1 MTKRA
6 LGKLTVDLLLCAALL
21 TACDCAAAKKKVAVK
36 PDAGAGPSRSAQQ
49 DSAQAAAQ
57 TRQAQQAKP
66 EDLARSE
73 RIGSLSPASQLMVAA
88 CDNYL
93 SINPESQKAADV
105 LVIKASLFYNN
116 KLFDDARAS
125 YKAVID
131 RFPKDPHSVE
141 SIRMI
146 AQSYYEEKKFD
157 DAQVWYRKLKDNAV
171 EGTDKQEA
179 VARIAESIF
188 KLGESYEASG
198 RLKDAATEYERVALE
213 FPDAKIAE
221 VSLFNAGLAYEKL
234 SEWSQAILM
243 YQKLVQKYIASKLLA
258 KAHFR
263 TAKSYEKLLQWNNA
277 GETYLRVVAN
287 FPQSD
292 LASVSLYN
300 AGFCFENAGKLPV
313 AAATFE
319 KMAQL
324 YPQSE
329 DAADVLFRA
338 GEIYGKIKDWAGVTR
353 VNQEF
358 TRRFGNDANRVIQA
372 QCMVGVALYMQ
383 NKQAEALD
391 QLNKAIMTFG
401 KLKDPSTT
409 NKYYAAKAEFT
420 IGEIT
425 HEAMNAVTLTLPHEI
440 YKKQMKSKSDLLDNV
455 IASYSRVIKYQI
467 SEWTTRSIFS
477 IGKAYEDFALA
488 IFKQQRPPS
497 MSMEERIALELG
509 IAQAMEEYFV
519 NKAAHYHEE
528 NVKLGIKEKIEDKY
542 VLDSRQKLTSLPY
555 LAGEN
560 YLTLVDIAQAATA
573 GAQKLEAFALVA
585 KKLETLQK
593 IGPFQERAIALF
605 LKCLEN
611 GSRYQQTD
619 EFYAKASSLVTKT
632 SFTVGQTYADI
643 AATARE
649 APIPAAFDPYE
660 AFVYKTKLLKQI
672 EAYED
677 KSQENFLR
685 TVKIAEAYKIDDDF
699 VKQTRGA
706 LPKLLFMRGRC
717 YDVLCAA
724 AFADP
729 PFPKNSSDAEKEEY
743 RARFEEIGLQFQEN
757 AFDAYK
763 AVLSYAKQNYA
774 IGDYVTHAYV
784 RMFQK
789 YPKDYGVKS
798 EKIDTRV
805 VTSGP
810 EWKCSIDT
818 ATNWFGL
825 EFNDTAWKQVHKMK
839 QQPAAALSG
848 FPDKVPSAMWFGDN
862 VPTSPQYVPAQHL
875 AFRRVFYNYDAL
887 REARLWLL
895 GIDEYAVYFNEK
907 PLLPEAGDTLDWT
920 KAKTW
925 NLMGRM
931 REGKNVLAVYVKNNI
946 RMGYGLMPQLSYTV
960 SANEF
965 LPQPPQA
972 ASPLDPKQVAEGVY
986 QFPAITNFPLP
997 SAAVPSAAPQ
1007 AKKPA
1012 K

>member
-1 MTKRA
+1 MMKRA
-6 LGKLTVDLLLCAALL
+6 LGKPKLAFIFFAVLLLFCG
-21 TACDCAAAKKKVAVK
+21 C
-36 PDAGAGPSRSAQQ
+36 AGPKKSVSTKAESGASRPPQTAQ
-49 DSAQAAAQ
+49 DSAKARQ
-57 TRQAQQAKP
+57 TQEQKAKQ
-66 EDLARSE
+66 EETVLKE
-73 RIGSLSPASQLMVAA
+73 RTGSLSPASQLMINA

-93 SINPESQKAADV
+93 TINPASQKAADV
-105 LVIKASLFYNN
+105 LVIKASLYYNN
-116 KLFDDARAS
+116 KLFDEARAS

-157 DAQVWYRKLKDNAV
+157 DAQTWYRKLKDNAV

-188 KLGESYEASG
+188 KLGEEDEAAG
-198 RLKDAATEYERVALE
+198 KFKEAATEYERVALE

-221 VSLFNAGLAYEKL
+221 VSLFNAGLVYEKL

-243 YQKLVQKYIASKLLA
+243 YQKLVQKYISSKLLA

-263 TAKSYEKLLQWNNA
+263 SAKSYEKLLQWNNA

-292 LASVSLYN
+292 LASTSLYN

-338 GEIYGKIKDWAGVTR
+338 GEIFGKIKDWAGVTR

-358 TRRFGNDANRVIQA
+358 TRRFGSDANRVIQA

-391 QLNKAIMTFG
+391 QLSRAIMTFG
-401 KLKDPSTT
+401 KLKTPSTT

-420 IGEIT
+420 IGEIN
-425 HEAMNAVTLTLPHEI
+425 HENMNAIALTLPREA
-440 YKKQMKSKSDLLDNV
+440 YKKQMKNKSDLLDNV

-477 IGKAYEDFALA
+477 IGKSYEDFALG

-497 MSMEERIALELG
+497 MSMDERIALELG

-542 VLDSRQKLTSLPY
+542 VLDSRKELTSLPY

-560 YLTLVDIAQAATA
+560 YLKLVEIAQTATA
-573 GAQKLEAFALVA
+573 GTPKLEAFALVA

-619 EFYAKASSLVTKT
+619 EFYAKASALITRT

-643 AATARE
+643 ATTARE
-649 APIPAAFDPYE
+649 APIPPAFDPYE

-672 EAYED
+672 ETYED
-677 KSQENFLR
+677 KSLENLLR
-685 TVKIAEAYKIDDDF
+685 TLKIAEAYKIDDDF
-699 VKQTRGA
+699 VKQARGA
-706 LPKLLFMRGRC
+706 LPRLLFVRGRC
-717 YDVLCAA
+717 YDVMCTA

-729 PFPKNSSDAEKEEY
+729 PFPKNSSEAEKEEY

-757 AFDAYK
+757 AFDMYK
-763 AVLSYAKQNYA
+763 SILSYAKQNYA
-774 IGDYVTHAYV
+774 AGDYVTHAYV

-789 YPKDYGVKS
+789 KPKEYGVKA
-798 EKIDTRV
+798 EKAETRV

-810 EWKCSIDT
+810 EWKCNADT
-818 ATNWFGL
+818 VANWSGL
-825 EFNDTAWKQVHKMK
+825 EFGDTAWKQAQKMK

-848 FPDKVPSAMWFGDN
+848 FPDKVPPAMWYGTGSPVSPEYAP
-862 VPTSPQYVPAQHL
+862 VPQC
-875 AFRRVFYNYDAL
+875 AFRRTFFNYDAL
-887 REARLWLL
+887 KEAKLWVLA
-895 GIDEYAVYFNEK
+895 IDDYSVYFNEK
-907 PLLPEAGDTLDWT
+907 PLPPQPGDTSDWT
-920 KAKTW
+920 KAKSWT
-925 NLMGRM
+925 LMGKI
-931 REGKNVLAVYVKNNI
+931 REGKNVLAIYVKNNI
-946 RMGYGLMPQLSYTV
+946 RMGYGLMPLLTYTV
-960 SANEF
+960 STSEF
-965 LPQPPQA
+965 LPQPPQSIA
-972 ASPLDPKQVAEGVY
+972 PLDPKLTAEGTY
-986 QFPAITNFPLP
+986 QFPIIANFLIPMAP
-997 SAAVPSAAPQ
+997 PKAA
-1007 AKKPA
+1007 KPA